1 MGNTTSNAAPKEA
14 ALADERIRHDA
25 ELAAQRRA
33 WLQEK
38 ESLVTEKKQ
47 LMQGGVAVLG
57 TAALVGVGLVALLRQ
72 RHSLAIDALRIAA
85 TKAQAQALSLERIS
99 RYAAESPSYWRA
111 QGSSSEAAKAK
122 AATQTQE
129 NRARL
134 AESAAYSVRLNP
146 ESREYYE
153 SRGFSSKEAKGAAA
167 AKRAENRGRT
177 LANPQPA
184 VDPAFDGTAAKASVA
199 GAAAPT
205 VASEAAQAKAATQTQ
220 ENRARLAE
228 SDAHS
233 LRLNPETPEYYE
245 TRGFSSKEAKGAA
258 EAKRAENYGRTL
270 ANPQPAVDPAFDGT
284 AAKASVA
291 GAAAPTVASEAAQ
304 AKAATET
311 HANLARMVLL
321 RSNRLYSNRLN
332 PEMREYYESRG
343 FSSEKEKEAAE
354 AKQAENRGRIQANPQ
369 PAVDPAFDGTAAKA
383 SVAGAAAPTVPAPG
397 LPPAPAP
404 AFASAAG
411 APVALSPALR
421 TTRAK
426 TNGFSTEKAQA
437 TITTQR
443 PRGLSTENADEM
455 AAGAKTI
462 KRSNITAAEHKA
474 KSFRSNP
481 TRREYYEALG
491 FSSEKA
497 DILAAIKRTESIAR
511 S

>member
-167 AKRAENRGRT
+167 AKRAENR
-177 LANPQPA
+177 
-184 VDPAFDGTAAKASVA
+184 
-199 GAAAPT
+199 
-205 VASEAAQAKAATQTQ
+205 
-220 ENRARLAE
+220 
-228 SDAHS
+228 
-233 LRLNPETPEYYE
+233 
-245 TRGFSSKEAKGAA
+245 
-258 EAKRAENYGRTL
+258 GRTL